1 MTSLNAVAGLHS
13 STVYP
18 SFIQQTC
25 PYPLSSEGVFVFLF
39 LIFILVNLP
48 SPELVGLVNLF
59 LLKVPPPLFILELNK
74 HTWLCPDCVS
84 SVFVCISS

>member
-13 STVYP
+13 SIVYP

-25 PYPLSSEGVFVFLF
+25 LYPLSSEGVFVFLF

-48 SPELVGLVNLF
+48 SPELLGLVNLF
-59 LLKVPPPLFILELNK
+59 LLKVPPPLLFLELNK
-74 HTWLCPDCVS
+74 RIWLCPDCVS
-84 SVFVCISS
+84 SVYVCISS